1 MTLLNDEPVVLTTLS
16 ACPFCGNEAI
26 TFEPDSDRNIV
37 SCRLGHA
44 PMRTIEGWNT
54 RVNPMREQI
63 EALVTDLQG
72 EVVAAQIRAKEFKA
86 SRDNVMFVVSDSLA
100 QLYLG
105 IIRRLQ
111 AILASSGGVSAEK
124 GVTARD

>member
-1 MTLLNDEPVVLTTLS
+1 MAFYCTDYVSQKRCAYIWILTVALVARPLGDFMMLANDKPAE
-16 ACPFCGNEAI
+16 
-26 TFEPDSDRNIV
+26 
-37 SCRLGHA
+37 
-44 PMRTIEGWNT
+44 TIADAQ
-54 RVNPMREQI
+54 RKRYSNPMREQI

-111 AILASSGGVSAEK
+111 AILASSDGVSAEK

>member
-1 MTLLNDEPVVLTTLS
+1 MEPDKTPYGQFTDVLTRSL
-16 ACPFCGNEAI
+16 AEAHKRGKH
-26 TFEPDSDRNIV
+26 E
-37 SCRLGHA
+37 
-44 PMRTIEGWNT
+44 
-54 RVNPMREQI
+54 MREQI
-63 EALVTDLQG
+63 EVLVTDLQG

-111 AILASSGGVSAEK
+111 AILASSDGVSAEK